1 MEECYFQQSRRLKQA
16 SAKSNTLPS
25 AFFSFFELYKW
36 YQIAQNIAYLCAV
49 KDVRASSLYFVQSF
63 HKQVFTQ
70 LLVKNQYKYKNSWKL
85 QVCLSICDLF
95 VDIRH

>member
-1 MEECYFQQSRRLKQA
+1 MRRFARFATVYRILKNVKNTHGGVLLSAKQA

-25 AFFSFFELYKW
+25 AFFSFFELYRW

-49 KDVRASSLYFVQSF
+49 KDIRASSLYFVQSF

-70 LLVKNQYKYKNSWKL
+70 LLVKNQYKYKK
-85 QVCLSICDLF
+85 
-95 VDIRH
+95 HK